1 MKISIKRVITKHV
14 AKSTMVKCVCSIR
27 KRKMRNVSKF
37 EYLEGSMEENEEIL
51 DTDELMHEYQEWEED
66 YAEKQTEMYLDNI

>member
-1 MKISIKRVITKHV
+1 
-14 AKSTMVKCVCSIR
+14 
-27 KRKMRNVSKF
+27 MRNVNKF

-51 DTDELMHEYQEWEED
+51 DTDESMHEYQEWQED